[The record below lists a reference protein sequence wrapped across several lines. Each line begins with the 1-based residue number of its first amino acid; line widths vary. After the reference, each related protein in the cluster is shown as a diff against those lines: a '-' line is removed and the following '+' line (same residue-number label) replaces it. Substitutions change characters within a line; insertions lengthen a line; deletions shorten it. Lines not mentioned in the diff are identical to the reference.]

1 MPKRGTLQFD
11 SLWRQTMIP
20 SPHRRGRCAGPSA
33 PKTLQSQTGPQPQ
46 KRPSVSR
53 QPKAISFP
61 TDAKLVHAAI
71 KGLNRLAK
79 KHGVGLRQSYLRIA
93 KRAAFANC
101 ASCAAGSV
109 ASSAT
114 SGARSQS
121 WGPRGGV
128 AMAPRTRRSDPLP
141 AAAPARLQAL
151 FLPRSR
157 GRVHRQGQGLSVL
170 RVRPSR
176 PQSSPPMPAPQ
187 AASSCCTPRRRR
199 ATPTMAIRSEQSSKA
214 IQPSPKMAS

>member
-1 MPKRGTLQFD
+1 
-11 SLWRQTMIP
+11 MIP
-20 SPHRRGRCAGPSA
+20 SPHRRGRYAGPSA
-33 PKTLQSQTGPQPQ
+33 PKTLQSQAGPQPQ

-93 KRAAFANC
+93 KRAAMM
-101 ASCAAGSV
+101 AGRY
-109 ASSAT
+109 AHAKQFKRHRRELRIL
-114 SGARSQS
+114 RSRLGRIIRDNRRS

-128 AMAPRTRRSDPLP
+128 AMAPRTRQSDPLP

-170 RVRPSR
+170 RVRRQGFNRRHQCPR
-176 PQSSPPMPAPQ
+176 PRRPVRAARQGAAGQPLRPAPVCVP
-187 AASSCCTPRRRR
+187 SGR
-199 ATPTMAIRSEQSSKA
+199 ACL
-214 IQPSPKMAS
+214 